1 MGGKRIFFLFALAF
15 LFSLPAQVSE
25 NHQEKSLKVMSFN
38 IRCFTLLDGLDNWLF
53 RKKEVVKLLK
63 RYHPDLLGLQEV
75 TPIQI
80 KDLEQSLEEYRWFG
94 LPRGDGKTRGE
105 RCPIFFKKE
114 RFELLTHQTFW
125 LSETPEVAGSRSWGS
140 ACKRIVSW
148 GKFRDR
154 ESGMVFYHFNTHFD
168 HQSSLARRMSARLLL
183 EKTREIAQNYPV
195 IITGDFNARDTS
207 EPYLIITSRF
217 QDARK
222 ISLSPPRGPYGTSR
236 SFIPYT
242 PVGARIDYIFVSE
255 QIKVLEYAVLD
266 DTYGRN
272 RRPSDHMPVL
282 VKINWQ
288 EEKIEQKG
296 D

>member
-15 LFSLPAQVSE
+15 LFSLSAQVSE

-53 RKKEVVKLLK
+53 RKKEVIKLIKKYSPELA
-63 RYHPDLLGLQEV
+63 GFQEV
-75 TPIQI
+75 KPGQV
-80 KDLEQSLEEYRWFG
+80 KYLEKNLKEYGWFG
-94 LPRGDGKTRGE
+94 LPRDDGKTRGE
-105 RCPIFFKKE
+105 RCPIFFKKN
-114 RFELLTHQTFW
+114 RFELLAHQTFW
-125 LSETPEVAGSRSWGS
+125 LSETPRVPGSRSWGS
-140 ACKRIVSW
+140 ACKRIVTW

-154 ESGMVFYHFNTHFD
+154 ATGTIFYHFNTHFD
-168 HQSSLARRMSARLLL
+168 HQSSLARKMSARLLL
-183 EKTREIAQNYPV
+183 EKTREIAQTYPI

-207 EPYLIITSRF
+207 KPYQLITSQF
-217 QDARK
+217 LDTRK
-222 ISLSPPRGPYGTSR
+222 VSLSPPRGPYGTSR

-242 PVGARIDYIFVSE
+242 PPGARIDYIFVSPRV
-255 QIKVLEYAVLD
+255 QVLEYAVLD

-282 VKINWQ
+282 VKVSL
-288 EEKIEQKG
+288 EEKIEQTG